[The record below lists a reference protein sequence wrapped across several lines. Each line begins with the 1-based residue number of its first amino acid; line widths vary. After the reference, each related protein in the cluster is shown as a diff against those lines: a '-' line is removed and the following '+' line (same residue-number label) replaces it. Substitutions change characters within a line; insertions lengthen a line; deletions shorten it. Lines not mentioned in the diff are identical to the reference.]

1 MENIGYEVDGD
12 GIALLTWDMP
22 GRSMNVLSEASMRD
36 FAEAVEKVIADP
48 NVKGAVLTSGKPAFM
63 AGADL
68 SMMEGQASGS
78 GAPKTQQERAQ
89 ALYEHNLK
97 FQHLLRRVETGG
109 KPFAAAINGTALGGG
124 LEVTL
129 ACHYRVVAD
138 DPKIQ
143 LGLPESKVGLLP
155 GGGGTQRLPRLIG
168 AQAALPLM
176 LEGKSVTPQKALEL
190 KFVHQVAPREQIVA
204 EARKWIREVGK
215 AEQPWDEKNFRM
227 PGGTPHQNASNSGF
241 FTVANATVHKNTY
254 GLYPAQQYI
263 LSCVYEG
270 IQVPIDAGLRIETRY
285 FTKLLMDPTSRNM
298 VRSMFLSMQELNKL
312 ARRPKGIPEFKVR
325 KMGVLGAGMMGAAIA
340 HVSARAGIEVVLI
353 DQDQAAADK
362 GRAHAEKMLAKDV
375 ERGSLQAEQRDAI
388 LKRIVA
394 TTDYAKLS
402 DADLV
407 IEAVFEDRAIKADV
421 TKKAEAVLPEHALF
435 GSNTSTLPIS
445 GLAQASKR
453 PGSFI
458 GVHFFSPVER
468 MQLVEI
474 IRGKETSDEALA
486 KAMDYVKAIR
496 KTPIVVNDS
505 RGFYTSRVFATYI
518 NEGIHMLAEGAIPA
532 LIENCGKMTGMPVAP
547 LALTDEVALDLVYK
561 IRKQT
566 QADMGGSYEE
576 TAADRIVAEMVEK
589 HGRVG
594 KKAGKGFYDYP
605 KEPGGRKRLWLDL
618 ANIVQQ
624 SADQPSPEDLKTRFL
639 TIQAL
644 ETARCVEENV
654 VTDPRE
660 ADVGAILGWGFAP
673 WTGGPLSYID
683 TMGAA
688 AFVAQCEALA
698 QKHGKRFAP
707 NQLLRDMAAKGESFY
722 KRFAPQKQ
730 AA

>member
-1 MENIGYEVDGD
+1 
-12 GIALLTWDMP
+12 
-22 GRSMNVLSEASMRD
+22 
-36 FAEAVEKVIADP
+36 
-48 NVKGAVLTSGKPAFM
+48 
-63 AGADL
+63 
-68 SMMEGQASGS
+68 
-78 GAPKTQQERAQ
+78 
-89 ALYEHNLK
+89 
-97 FQHLLRRVETGG
+97 
-109 KPFAAAINGTALGGG
+109 
-124 LEVTL
+124 
-129 ACHYRVVAD
+129 
-138 DPKIQ
+138 
-143 LGLPESKVGLLP
+143 
-155 GGGGTQRLPRLIG
+155 
-168 AQAALPLM
+168 
-176 LEGKSVTPQKALEL
+176 
-190 KFVHQVAPREQIVA
+190 
-204 EARKWIREVGK
+204 
-215 AEQPWDEKNFRM
+215 
-227 PGGTPHQNASNSGF
+227 
-241 FTVANATVHKNTY
+241 
-254 GLYPAQQYI
+254 
-263 LSCVYEG
+263 
-270 IQVPIDAGLRIETRY
+270 
-285 FTKLLMDPTSRNM
+285 
-298 VRSMFLSMQELNKL
+298 
-312 ARRPKGIPEFKVR
+312 
-325 KMGVLGAGMMGAAIA
+325 MGVLGAGMMGAAIA

-375 ERGSLQAEQRDAI
+375 ERGSLPADQRDAI
-388 LKRIVA
+388 LNRIVP

-435 GSNTSTLPIS
+435 GSNTSTLPIT

-566 QADMGGSYEE
+566 QADMGDSYEE

-605 KEPGGRKRLWLDL
+605 KEPGGRKRLWPDL
-618 ANIVQQ
+618 ANIAKQ
-624 SADQPSPEDLKTRFL
+624 SADQPSPDDLKTRFL

-698 QKHGKRFAP
+698 QKHGKRFMP